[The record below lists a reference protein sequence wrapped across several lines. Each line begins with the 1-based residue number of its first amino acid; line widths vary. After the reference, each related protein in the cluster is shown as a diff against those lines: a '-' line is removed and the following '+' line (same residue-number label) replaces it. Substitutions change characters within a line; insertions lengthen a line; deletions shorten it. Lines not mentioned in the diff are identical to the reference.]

1 MLHARAGVPPVVAG
15 NKGLSCFIAGEIL
28 AARRPIHSKRQL
40 SSQGLYS
47 SLLLAKLDITLPIT
61 RDRVMIG
68 NGKRPADS
76 I

>member
-1 MLHARAGVPPVVAG
+1 MLHARAGVPAVVAG
-15 NKGLSCFIAGEIL
+15 NKGLSCFIGEIL